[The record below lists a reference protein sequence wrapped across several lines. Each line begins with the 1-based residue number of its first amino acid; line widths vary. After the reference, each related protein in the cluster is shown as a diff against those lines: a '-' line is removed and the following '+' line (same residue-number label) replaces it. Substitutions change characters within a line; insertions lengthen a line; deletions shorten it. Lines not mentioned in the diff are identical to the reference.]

1 MLSRSFRSLVPIVLA
16 TMVLTAQEPQAPH
29 MLNLV
34 IVEGEGAINNMK
46 LRTARET
53 IVQVEDENHK
63 PVAAAVVVFL
73 LPGNGPGGTFVNGSK
88 SATIVAD
95 SNGRAVMPR
104 VQLNSAQ
111 GKFEIKVHASHQ
123 GLEADASIA
132 QSTVAAAGGLST
144 GAIVGIV
151 AAVSAAGAVAAVVA
165 TRSKGSSTAPPVST
179 PPSVSGTIGGAGGGV
194 VIGPPR

>member
-1 MLSRSFRSLVPIVLA
+1 
-16 TMVLTAQEPQAPH
+16 MVLTAQEPQAPRK
-29 MLNLV
+29 LNLV
-34 IVEGEGAINNMK
+34 IVEGEGAINNVK

-63 PVAAAVVVFL
+63 PVAGAVVVFL

-104 VQLNSAQ
+104 VQLNSTG
-111 GKFEIKVHASHQ
+111 GKFEIKAHASHQ

-132 QSTVAAAGGLST
+132 QSTVAAGGLST
-144 GAIVGIV
+144 GAIIGIV
-151 AAVSAAGAVAAVVA
+151 AAVAAAGAVAAVVA
-165 TRSKGSSTAPPVST
+165 TRSKGSSSTPPPVPT
-179 PPSVSGTIGGAGGGV
+179 PPSVSGTIGGAGSGI
-194 VIGPPR
+194 VIGPPH